1 MYITCIVAF
10 TPCTLRAL
18 LHLHHVHYVHCCI
31 SNTIDVH
38 YVHLVL
44 PSPLCSLW
52 YKSVFILHIHTLPH
66 RTSPTKG
73 GETVFPN
80 ADTKTTGPE
89 WSECAQRGLAV
100 KTVGLFRESELQA
113 CSDGLTGKM
122 MGLLMECGLA
132 SVFNELRAKQ

>member
-1 MYITCIVAF
+1 MY
-10 TPCTLRAL
+10 TLRAL